1 MPTIEENLG
10 RIATALEKIAAN
22 GGTLAPA
29 IAAVVTNVAG
39 KPEDDKLTKA
49 ASDKRIADA
58 KAAEAKAA
66 ADKKAFEDSARE
78 DDARTAAAAKAKADA
93 DAAAA
98 AAASAPAS
106 KASKDD
112 VRKALQAYREIEGTP
127 AMLEVLKGFGASN
140 LNELKEAQY
149 DEVVAKVS

>member
-10 RIATALEKIAAN
+10 RIATALEKIATN
-22 GGTLAPA
+22 GKTLTPA
-29 IAAVVTNVAG
+29 VAAVVTNVAG
-39 KPEDDKLTKA
+39 KPEDNKLTKA
-49 ASDKRIADA
+49 AEDKAAADADA
-58 KAAEAKAA
+58 KAT
-66 ADKKAFEDSARE
+66 AD
-78 DDARTAAAAKAKADA
+78 AKAKADA

-98 AAASAPAS
+98 PTSTS
-106 KASKDD
+106 KATKDD

-149 DEVVAKVS
+149 DEIVAKVS

>member
-1 MPTIEENLG
+1 MSIEETLG

-58 KAAEAKAA
+58 KAAEDKAAADAKAKADADAKAA
-66 ADKKAFEDSARE
+66 AD
-78 DDARTAAAAKAKADA
+78 AKAKADA

-98 AAASAPAS
+98 AATTSTS

>member
-1 MPTIEENLG
+1 MSIEETLG

-58 KAAEAKAA
+58 KAAEDKAAADAKAKADADAKAA
-66 ADKKAFEDSARE
+66 AD
-78 DDARTAAAAKAKADA
+78 AKAKADA
-93 DAAAA
+93 DAATAA
-98 AAASAPAS
+98 AAATTSTS

>member
-1 MPTIEENLG
+1 MSIEENLG

-58 KAAEAKAA
+58 KAAEDKAAADAKAKADADAKAA
-66 ADKKAFEDSARE
+66 AD
-78 DDARTAAAAKAKADA
+78 AKAKADA

-98 AAASAPAS
+98 AAAATTSPS